1 MVSPAPHLAFHF
13 EGGPM
18 AQPALVR
25 QPALANEP
33 SGSGCVLPATQA
45 RYLST
50 IRQLLVEYQHA
61 RGSMQR
67 QMFVKMV
74 HAFMQDLCG
83 YPPSSYIMTRTA
95 YGNTEVDADPQVV
108 AASDSGNSM
117 LLYFTAS
124 E

>member
-1 MVSPAPHLAFHF
+1 
-13 EGGPM
+13 M

-83 YPPSSYIMTRTA
+83 YPPSSYIMTSSTSLFISSKPTISVISR
-95 YGNTEVDADPQVV
+95 NSRR
-108 AASDSGNSM
+108 SDKPSW
-117 LLYFTAS
+117 
-124 E
+124 